1 MSAFISLLG
10 SPSFLRRVLWADALS
25 GAVTGVLQ
33 LAVPGVL
40 AAWLGLPAALL
51 TASALAIFVFV
62 GLASFLAMQAAPPRP
77 LLAALVIGNWAWVVA
92 CLVLAFAGAL
102 APTALGQGYL
112 VMQAVVVAVLAEL
125 QWMGLRQQRAV
136 EAAW

>member
-25 GAVTGVLQ
+25 GAATGALQ
-33 LAVPGVL
+33 LAVPGLL
-40 AAWLGLPAALL
+40 ATWLGLPAALL

-62 GLASFLAMQAAPPRP
+62 GLASFLATREAPPRP
-77 LLAALVIGNWAWVVA
+77 LLAALVIGNWAWVA
-92 CLVLAFAGAL
+92 GCLVLAFSGTL

-125 QWMGLRQQRAV
+125 QWMGLRQRAV
-136 EAAW
+136 QAAW